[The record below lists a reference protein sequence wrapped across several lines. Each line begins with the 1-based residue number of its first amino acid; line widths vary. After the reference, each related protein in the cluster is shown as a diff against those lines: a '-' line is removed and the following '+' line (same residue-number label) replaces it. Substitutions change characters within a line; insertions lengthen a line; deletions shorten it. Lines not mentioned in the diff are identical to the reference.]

1 MTLKDALERYFP
13 AILIGTGIVSLGLVA
28 HYSEPTVGNDPRS
41 VSAVVSVPVSSESAS
56 VVQNDFSYH
65 AYSFDKAA
73 TERFVR
79 GGGND
84 YELAMRESLGFFDDI
99 PSHTWTLMKK
109 RIGHLHSIPG
119 FSQTDYRNK
128 YPGFYYQYHNEPDFT
143 CQHEM
148 RIGNQ
153 GDGGKWVCDP
163 HRITAQK
170 SCLVYSVGSR
180 GDFSFEE
187 YVLKEI
193 DPNCEIHTFDLED
206 FAAKAEPYGIHFHTW
221 GFGLDTVEHNPKFLI
236 KSLQRTV
243 EELGHAGRVIDIFKI
258 DCDNCEWET
267 YDSWFEADVVL
278 RQVQVEIHKNPQPKI
293 QNFFRAF
300 RNHGYVMF
308 HKEPNIAHP
317 LDSPVYAIELAFLK
331 LGDSFFDDMSSL
343 DLMEDTGQRTTT
355 NSNN

>member
-1 MTLKDALERYFP
+1 MTCKDVLEQYFP
-13 AILIGTGIVSLGLVA
+13 AILIGTGIVSLGLFA
-28 HYSEPTVGNDPRS
+28 HFSEPTVGNDPRS
-41 VSAVVSVPVSSESAS
+41 VTLASSYDVVK
-56 VVQNDFSYH
+56 DDTFSYL
-65 AYSFDKAA
+65 AYSFDKGA
-73 TERFVR
+73 TESFIRS
-79 GGGND
+79 GGND
-84 YELAMRESLGFFDDI
+84 FELAYRESLGFFDDI
-99 PSHTWTLMKK
+99 PSHTWKLMKQ

-153 GDGGKWVCDP
+153 GDGGKWICDP

-206 FAAKAEPYGIHFHTW
+206 FSDQAEQYGIHFHPW
-221 GFGLDTVEHNPKFLI
+221 GLGLENTEHNPKFII

-243 EELGHAGRVIDIFKI
+243 TELGHRGRVIDIFKI
-258 DCDNCEWET
+258 DCDKCEWET
-267 YDSWFEADVVL
+267 YDSWFDADAVL
-278 RQVQVEIHKNPQPKI
+278 RQVQVEIHRNPQPKI

-300 RNHGYVMF
+300 RNQGYVMF
-308 HKEPNIAHP
+308 HKEPNTAYP
-317 LDSPVYAIELAFLK
+317 LNSPVAAIELAFLK
-331 LGDSFFDDMSSL
+331 LDESFFDGMSSV
-343 DLMEDTGQRTTT
+343 DLMEDTGQR
-355 NSNN
+355 SNPKN